1 MGGEGVAPASES
13 NWGEGCWGRGG
24 LVAAYTVN
32 TNVFS
37 TKKLTIFVEKN
48 FEHENFLSQ
57 AMTDRLPE
65 RSMTYLS
72 IFLN

>member
-1 MGGEGVAPASES
+1 M
-13 NWGEGCWGRGG
+13 
-24 LVAAYTVN
+24 AAYTVF
-32 TNVFS
+32 TNVFR
-37 TKKLTIFVEKN
+37 TKKVNIFVEN
-48 FEHENFLSQ
+48 LEHENFLLQ